1 MNNKPERTLRNF
13 LEYLGEMPLTIE
25 ENNGKEH
32 FVDLDW
38 RNNDHGI
45 PSYLD
50 YLLDINVNIVNADE
64 YGNLT
69 VLLSN

>member
-32 FVDLDW
+32 FVDLD
-38 RNNDHGI
+38 
-45 PSYLD
+45 
-50 YLLDINVNIVNADE
+50 
-64 YGNLT
+64 
-69 VLLSN
+69 